1 MRKERIE
8 HPVPAKVQ
16 STTAKATSWIGSWVG
31 WGGAAA
37 ADQHESDDPSTGLSE
52 EQRKELYKAIEW
64 DEKDAVEHAIDYP
77 ADTLML
83 RVKAKLETGSF
94 ALRTD
99 PHGKATD
106 LVALN
111 FDDFRLDVAQRP
123 ENFEATLGLGDLRV
137 TDGTCPGSRHPQVVR
152 VKEVAP
158 GTVDKFEMAPKT
170 PPRRK
175 RIPREEREA
184 DDDDGQDESS
194 GDEDEDDEGEERE
207 EASSSLAVGAWAMQ
221 QNPFF
226 SLKFEHS
233 PLDKRADNA
242 LAMRLRHTEIVYHRG
257 YVEAIVAFFKPPES
271 QLESVGALIDVASE
285 TLEGIRKETRAGLE
299 YALAQ
304 HKTVDILLD
313 LNAVRLLGF
322 LGGYATALTDI
333 SLFTSTAHHHYPRRH
348 DRRDVPTHCSR
359 RRTHLGREQP
369 RRSDRYRC
377 RQSEGE
383 RGVPRGRLQ
392 APRRPHVRQVPC
404 QAEGCAGESSGADMR
419 SSSSPFETDENCGQL
434 LMGPTLRV
442 CLDALEKPEAHS
454 DSSLGELHI
463 LERTSLAFLA
473 QNCILADAPNLTRLK
488 ISGSLP
494 SLQLNVRV
502 LYPPQRTVLRY

>member
-8 HPVPAKVQ
+8 HPAPAKVQ

-137 TDGTCPGSRHPQVVR
+137 TDGTCPGTRHPQVVR

-158 GTVDKFEMAPKT
+158 GTVDKVEMTPKT
-170 PPRRK
+170 PPRQK

-194 GDEDEDDEGEERE
+194 GDEDEDDEGEE
-207 EASSSLAVGAWAMQ
+207 ASSSVAVGAWAMQ

-313 LNAVRLLGF
+313 LNAVRVLSFLAATPSLMYTFSLLQPIIIIPEDM
-322 LGGYATALTDI
+322 TAETCQHIVLDAGHI
-333 SLFTSTAHHHYPRRH
+333 SVESDLADQTAIDAVKAKENEEYHEEDYKRLEDLMYDKFHVKLE
-348 DRRDVPTHCSR
+348 DAQVSR
-359 RRTHLGREQP
+359 L
-369 RRSDRYRC
+369 
-377 RQSEGE
+377 
-383 RGVPRGRLQ
+383 
-392 APRRPHVRQVPC
+392 
-404 QAEGCAGESSGADMR
+404 MR
-419 SSSSPFETDENCGQL
+419 S
-434 LMGPTLRV
+434 
-442 CLDALEKPEAHS
+442 
-454 DSSLGELHI
+454 
-463 LERTSLAFLA
+463 FLFA
-473 QNCILADAPNLTRLK
+473 
-488 ISGSLP
+488 S
-494 SLQLNVRV
+494 
-502 LYPPQRTVLRY
+502 